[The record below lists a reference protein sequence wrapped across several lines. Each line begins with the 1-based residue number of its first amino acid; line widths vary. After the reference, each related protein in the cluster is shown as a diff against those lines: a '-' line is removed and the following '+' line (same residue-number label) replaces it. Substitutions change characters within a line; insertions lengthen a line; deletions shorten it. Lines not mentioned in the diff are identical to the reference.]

1 MKLSCN
7 VCMHQCKF
15 EEGQLGRCR
24 ARKHVGDSIISTN
37 YGKITSIA
45 LDPIEKKP
53 LYHFYPGS
61 KVLSVGSFGCNLTC
75 PFCQNYQIS
84 MAKEEEVDYMQLS
97 PIELV
102 RKAESLR
109 GSGNIGVAF
118 TYNEPLI
125 GYEFVRDTAK
135 LLKEADMRVVVV
147 TNGCIS
153 LEVAKEVL
161 PYVDALNIDLKGF
174 TKEYYQFIGGD
185 FEMAKAFIEEA
196 AKECHVE
203 LTTLVIPGKNDSEEA
218 MREMTKWIADIDPE
232 IPLHLSRFFP
242 AWKLQDVP
250 PTKVQAIYDLV
261 GVAKERLKYVYA
273 GNC

>member
-7 VCMHQCKF
+7 VCMHQCKL

-24 ARKHVGDSIISTN
+24 ARKHVGESIISTN

-97 PIELV
+97 PVELV

-153 LEVAKEVL
+153 HEVAKEVL

-218 MREMTKWIADIDPE
+218 MREMTKWIEDIDPE

-250 PTKVQAIYDLV
+250 PTKVQVIYDLV